1 MLDYLILILIG
12 IAIASVVSMVGLGG
26 GIFFLPL
33 LILVFHV
40 EPQYAVGT
48 SIFTM
53 ILTNFSATL
62 GFWKRKKVD
71 WKLALV
77 YDVFDI
83 PGIILGAWITT
94 QITGRILATI
104 CGIALLILGIS
115 VVHKSRE
122 KQGQNKSI
130 EPSQESIQVGN
141 QKPIVIDY
149 SQTWQGKKLKWV
161 IISSFLS
168 GLITGLVGI
177 GGGTVDTT
185 SMILLGVPAPM
196 AAGSTQLAMLFTNMV
211 GGATH
216 AYYGNVLWTY
226 AIPMGIGALIGAQI
240 GSHYAT
246 KIRPEILRI
255 ILGTIAIFTGM
266 RLIFLF

>member
-53 ILTNFSATL
+53 ILTNFSATI

-71 WKLALV
+71 WKLALI

-94 QITGRILATI
+94 QITGRILAII
-104 CGIALLILGIS
+104 CGIALLLLGIS
-115 VVHKSRE
+115 VVHKSRQ
-122 KQGQNKSI
+122 KQEQTKPIGQTDK
-130 EPSQESIQVGN
+130 PSDPVN

-149 SQTWQGKKLKWV
+149 SQTWKGKNLKWV

-196 AAGSTQLAMLFTNMV
+196 AAGSTQLAMLLTNIF

-216 AYYGNVLWTY
+216 AYYGNVLWVY

-246 KIRPEILRI
+246 KIRPEILRLL
-255 ILGTIAIFTGM
+255 LGMIAIFTGI
-266 RLIFLF
+266 RLIFL